1 MTTPQFFSASQLAV
15 YAGAIAAAADEFVA
29 ATGELTIT
37 PAVWDA
43 AGLGPFNNGVT
54 MEGIEELTSL
64 MFQGSHGLEDEARIT
79 LARLYD
85 GGPQLQRH
93 AAVARPLLGQRHHH
107 HGGGRG
113 PGGHS
118 PAVLNRPLKK
128 PSHGIQIVI
137 DSPFNVEVNGV
148 QAKALVYLPKARL
161 SVSTIGMDVDPEAS
175 AVELT
180 IQQQNH
186 ADAAYI
192 DFLFADHT

>member
-1 MTTPQFFSASQLAV
+1 M
-15 YAGAIAAAADEFVA
+15 
-29 ATGELTIT
+29 
-37 PAVWDA
+37 
-43 AGLGPFNNGVT
+43 
-54 MEGIEELTSL
+54 TSL

-79 LARLYD
+79 LQGFMMVAPNFNAT
-85 GGPQLQRH
+85 PQLLDLCWGSGITTTTPG
-93 AAVARPLLGQRHHH
+93 AAQVGIHRL
-107 HGGGRG
+107 
-113 PGGHS
+113 S
-118 PAVLNRPLKK
+118 LNRPLKK

-137 DSPFNVEVNGV
+137 DSPFNIEVNGV

-192 DFLFADHT
+192 DFLFALDHT

>member
-15 YAGAIAAAADEFVA
+15 YAGDIGATADEFVS
-29 ATGELTIT
+29 ATGALVIDA
-37 PAVWDA
+37 AVWDA
-43 AGLGPFNNGVT
+43 AGFGPFNNGVSW
-54 MEGIEELTSL
+54 EGLEEMTSL

-79 LARLYD
+79 LQGFMMTAPNFNAT
-85 GGPQLQRH
+85 PQLLDMCWGSGITTT
-93 AAVARPLLGQRHHH
+93 AAGAAQVGIHRL
-107 HGGGRG
+107 
-113 PGGHS
+113 S
-118 PAVLNRPLKK
+118 LNRPLKK

-161 SVSTIGMDVDPEAS
+161 SVSAIGMDVDPEAS